1 MLCLE
6 INERNT
12 KKMFSKF
19 KEIYKDKKYRFD
31 IADNNKKDITKEMI
45 NIIINYTKNN
55 FEGDRKKRND
65 DRDEDIDNS
74 ENETNYSW
82 GLIEWR
88 LDRRQMKFNIL

>member
-1 MLCLE
+1 MFVKKGISMLCLE
-6 INERNT
+6 INEKNT

-55 FEGDRKKRND
+55 FEGDRKKRID
-65 DRDEDIDNS
+65 DCDEDIDNS
-74 ENETNYSW
+74 ENETNYS
-82 GLIEWR
+82 
-88 LDRRQMKFNIL
+88 

>member
-1 MLCLE
+1 MFDKKGISMLCLE
-6 INERNT
+6 INEKNI

-74 ENETNYSW
+74 ENETNYS
-82 GLIEWR
+82 
-88 LDRRQMKFNIL
+88 